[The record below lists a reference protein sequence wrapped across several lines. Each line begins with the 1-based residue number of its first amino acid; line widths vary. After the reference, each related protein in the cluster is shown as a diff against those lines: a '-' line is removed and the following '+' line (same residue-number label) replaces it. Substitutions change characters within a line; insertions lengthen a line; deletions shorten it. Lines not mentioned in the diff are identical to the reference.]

1 MDPVGPWSTYAP
13 YNRLAGVQASASGG
27 DLHHHLPASGGAAPS
42 TTTTAQLIPGGFL
55 SPPPVAYETVFTPL
69 FHHAGAKAPTHYVAQ
84 HRPTKQM
91 EGDYHQPQAAF
102 FEPTTGAWQ
111 QNSPFGILPH
121 ESVVSTTSGK
131 SGTYE
136 NFNPAHFAAQS
147 LNHLA
152 TVKNASNRAQSPQV
166 NTTKTSTTQGNS
178 VTFFQVSTTFASTDN
193 KTFSSTN
200 TTNLQQSCIVST
212 SSNTSPA
219 AKEYRVPQAAARAVF
234 LSSPNRHEK
243 QFTAKQ
249 SQQIQT
255 KAQTKIYPELNNQ
268 TERPRNA
275 DDNQSQSSP
284 ISFTSNYTT
293 GNSSSAKRTTPQ
305 FQQHTTYR
313 HYQGG
318 NVEGDFQR
326 PKSGSDY
333 PNTNGPDC
341 NVAVPRRPSPLQA
354 HSQASPLGHAPSP
367 AAYPIYN
374 SPMNSISS
382 PQQNS
387 TNQVTPP
394 SPLDVSVPR
403 PNSQTGNV
411 AYPSV
416 ITRALNSDKTFQ
428 ERYDR
433 QQQQNNQNSNCWQ
446 DRSNQNRKFNT
457 NQGNT
462 PGNNYPT
469 PGNSIEIPTRQIEL
483 PNRTDPVPQRT
494 TSVQA
499 PPAAAAATDRQQGY
513 FETGHQVTLQ
523 DLSSCRGDPM
533 TIVKNLQQ
541 TCHVPQSEVKQDI
554 KAAVKRRKSNE
565 KVAPITNEPAGMLF
579 IIYFL

>member
-1 MDPVGPWSTYAP
+1 MDPVGPWSTYAS
-13 YNRLAGVQASASGG
+13 YNRLAGVQASATGG

-42 TTTTAQLIPGGFL
+42 TTTAQLIPGGFL

-91 EGDYHQPQAAF
+91 EGDYHQAQAAF
-102 FEPTTGAWQ
+102 FEPGTGAWQ

-121 ESVVSTTSGK
+121 ESVVSTASGK
-131 SGTYE
+131 TGTYE
-136 NFNPAHFAAQS
+136 NFSPAHFAAQS
-147 LNHLA
+147 LNHLNSQLVA
-152 TVKNASNRAQSPQV
+152 AKNANSRSQSPQV
-166 NTTKTSTTQGNS
+166 TTTKAPVTQANS
-178 VTFFQVSTTFASTDN
+178 VTFFQVSTTFAGTENSSAN

-200 TTNLQQSCIVST
+200 TTNLQPSCIVST
-212 SSNTSPA
+212 SSSVS
-219 AKEYRVPQAAARAVF
+219 KDYRVPQAPTRAVF
-234 LSSPNRHEK
+234 LTSPNPTANRHEK
-243 QFTAKQ
+243 QFPAPPTKPN
-249 SQQIQT
+249 QQIQT
-255 KAQTKIYPELNNQ
+255 KAQTKIYPEINNQ
-268 TERPRNA
+268 TDRQRNA
-275 DDNQSQSSP
+275 EENQSQSSP
-284 ISFTSNYTT
+284 ISFTANYTT
-293 GNSSSAKRTTPQ
+293 GNSSSTKRPQ
-305 FQQHTTYR
+305 FQQHSTYR
-313 HYQGG
+313 HYQSGS
-318 NVEGDFQR
+318 VEADFQR

-367 AAYPIYN
+367 AYPMYN
-374 SPMNSISS
+374 SPMNSIAS
-382 PQQNS
+382 PQQTP

-403 PNSQTGNV
+403 PNSQAGNV

-433 QQQQNNQNSNCWQ
+433 PVPHQNNNCWQ
-446 DRSNQNRKFNT
+446 DRTGQNRKFNSNQT
-457 NQGNT
+457 NSTANSYT
-462 PGNNYPT
+462 T

-483 PNRTDPVPQRT
+483 PNRTDPVPQRS

-499 PPAAAAATDRQQGY
+499 PAVADRQQGY
-513 FETGHQVTLQ
+513 FEAGHQVTLQ

-533 TIVKNLQQ
+533 TIVKNLHQ
-541 TCHVPQSEVKQDI
+541 TCHVPQGEVKQEV
-554 KAAVKRRKSNE
+554 KAPVKRRKSNE
-565 KVAPITNEPAGMLF
+565 KGAAIPSESTGKVYTF
-579 IIYFL
+579 